1 MSYFPLYVELNG
13 KKCAVIGGGAVA
25 FRKVRTLM
33 DYGAFVEITA
43 PRLEPELERF
53 VEENKGNI
61 SVNRR
66 EYKDQDLNGAFLV
79 IAATNDEVVNRQI
92 GISCHERKI
101 AVNVVDDQK
110 TCDFFFPALIKRGEV
125 VVGISTGGKSPT
137 LSRQLK
143 EQIDEVLP
151 EHLGE
156 VAEDMIEYRDYVSS
170 KVKSRKNRKLVF
182 EKMLESA
189 YARQGKLD
197 LNGVNKIIE
206 EFGGV

>member
-143 EQIDEVLP
+143 EQIDGVLP

>member
-151 EHLGE
+151 VYLGE

-189 YARQGKLD
+189 YAHQGKLD